1 MGSKWKKCLIE
12 FRPQYVFKIKTRN
25 FYVSEVGSSSRLGT
39 LLPVSICSWEPIL
52 HSNRG
57 DQSIYTQRQDFS
69 GLDKLTLQ
77 PRPEGPRSLLHHLS
91 ASGKPHTVQLD
102 SPVTSHQTMDREKL
116 GHNKEFAVCRL
127 YSESTSQDGNSL
139 EPILQHAVDL
149 PF

>member
-12 FRPQYVFKIKTRN
+12 FRPQYVFKIKARN
-25 FYVSEVGSSSRLGT
+25 VSVSEVGSSSRLGT
-39 LLPVSICSWEPIL
+39 LLLVSICSWEPIL

-77 PRPEGPRSLLHHLS
+77 PRPEGPRSLLHHFS
-91 ASGKPHTVQLD
+91 ASGQLYTVQLD
-102 SPVTSHQTMDREKL
+102 SPVTSHQTISREKL
-116 GHNKEFAVCRL
+116 GHSKEFAVCRL
-127 YSESTSQDGNSL
+127 CSESTLQDGNSL
-139 EPILQHAVDL
+139 EPIVQRAVDL